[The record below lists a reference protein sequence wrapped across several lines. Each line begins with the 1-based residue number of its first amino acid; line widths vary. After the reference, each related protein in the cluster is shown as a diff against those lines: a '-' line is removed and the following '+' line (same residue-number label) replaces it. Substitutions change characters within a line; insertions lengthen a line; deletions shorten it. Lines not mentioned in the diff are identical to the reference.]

1 MILRLQ
7 ENLCVIF
14 IPRFLYKNEKY
25 IGGPYV
31 PSLYFVVGTIYKG
44 MLFM

>member
-7 ENLCVIF
+7 ENLCV
-14 IPRFLYKNEKY
+14 RFLYKNEKY